1 MIYES
6 AYESAIEEKKL
17 EDNFYKRMS
26 LYLKSKS
33 IDEYCVQRDL
43 LNIKDNLI
51 DEFWLWYMYKEKKNV
66 LVGYWLLCMIG
77 ISALILFALPLIFG
91 GGIWWVVSSTLA
103 VTSFAFH
110 IYAALCTSE
119 YIKELGYMKVPYS
132 ISKDRDKF
140 KDIDKSMSYKLM
152 NNEN

>member
-6 AYESAIEEKKL
+6 IVEEKML

-43 LNIKDNLI
+43 LNIKDTWI
-51 DEFWLWYMYKEKKNV
+51 DEFWLWYMYKDKKHV
-66 LVGYWLLCMIG
+66 LIGYWLLCMIV
-77 ISALILFALPLIFG
+77 ISALILFAPPLMLG
-91 GGIWWVVSSTLA
+91 GGLWWAVSGILAAISFVLHIFIACSTSKY
-103 VTSFAFH
+103 V
-110 IYAALCTSE
+110 
-119 YIKELGYMKVPYS
+119 KRLGHKLVPYS
-132 ISKDRDKF
+132 ISKDRDEF
-140 KDIDKSMSYKLM
+140 EYVDRSMSYKFV

>member
-6 AYESAIEEKKL
+6 VVKEKKL
-17 EDNFYKRMS
+17 EDNFYKRME

-51 DEFWLWYMYKEKKNV
+51 DEFWLWYMYKEKKHV

-91 GGIWWVVSSTLA
+91 GGLWWVVSSALA
-103 VTSFAFH
+103 AISFFLH
-110 IYAALCTSE
+110 IFIASNVSE
-119 YIKELGYMKVPYS
+119 YVRQLGNKLVPYS
-132 ISKDRDKF
+132 ISKDRYEF
-140 KDIDKSMSYKLM
+140 KDVDRSMTYKLV

>member
-6 AYESAIEEKKL
+6 AIEKKKL
-17 EDNFYKRMS
+17 EDNFCKRMS
-26 LYLKSKS
+26 LYLNSKS

-43 LNIKDNLI
+43 LNINDSLI
-51 DEFWLWYMYKEKKNV
+51 DEFWLWYMYKEKKHV
-66 LVGYWLLCMIG
+66 LVGYWLLSMIG
-77 ISALILFALPLIFG
+77 ISALILFAPPLILG

-103 VTSFAFH
+103 VTSFALH
-110 IYAALCTSE
+110 ICIALSTSE

-140 KDIDKSMSYKLM
+140 KDIDLSMSYKLM

>member
-1 MIYES
+1 MI
-6 AYESAIEEKKL
+6 YESAIEEKTL

-43 LNIKDNLI
+43 LNIKDNWI
-51 DEFWLWYMYKEKKNV
+51 DDFWLWYMYKEKKHV
-66 LVGYWLLCMIG
+66 LVGYWLLSMIG
-77 ISALILFALPLIFG
+77 ISALILFAPPLILG

-103 VTSFAFH
+103 AISFVFH
-110 IYAALCTSE
+110 IFVARSVSE
-119 YIKELGYMKVPYS
+119 YVRRLGNKLVP
-132 ISKDRDKF
+132 DRIYKNSYEF
-140 KDIDKSMSYKLM
+140 KDVDCLMSHKLM

>member
-6 AYESAIEEKKL
+6 IVKEKKH
-17 EDNFYKRMS
+17 EDNFYKKMA

-43 LNIKDNLI
+43 LNIKDGWI
-51 DEFWLWYMYKEKKNV
+51 DEFWLWYMYKEKKHV

-77 ISALILFALPLIFG
+77 ISTLILFALALMLSGWIF
-91 GGIWWVVSSTLA
+91 WVGSCTLA
-103 VTSFAFH
+103 AISFVLH
-110 IYAALCTSE
+110 IFVARSVSE
-119 YIKELGYMKVPYS
+119 YVRQLGHKIVPSS
-132 ISKDRDKF
+132 ISKDRDEF
-140 KDIDKSMSYKLM
+140 EDADNSMSYKLM

>member
-6 AYESAIEEKKL
+6 VVEEEKL
-17 EDNFYKRMS
+17 EDNFYKRME

-43 LNIKDNLI
+43 LNIKDNWI
-51 DEFWLWYMYKEKKNV
+51 DDFWLWYMYKEKKHA

-77 ISALILFALPLIFG
+77 ISALILFAPPLILG
-91 GGIWWVVSSTLA
+91 GGIWWVVSITLA

-110 IYAALCTSE
+110 ICVALSTSE

>member
-6 AYESAIEEKKL
+6 VVKEKKL

-43 LNIKDNLI
+43 LGIKDNWI
-51 DEFWLWYMYKEKKNV
+51 DEYWLWYMYKEKKHV
-66 LVGYWLLCMIG
+66 LVRYWLLSMIG
-77 ISALILFALPLIFG
+77 ISALILFAPPLILN

-110 IYAALCTSE
+110 ICVALSTSE
-119 YIKELGYMKVPYS
+119 YIKELGYMKVPYN

>member
-6 AYESAIEEKKL
+6 VVKEKKL
-17 EDNFYKRMS
+17 EENFYKRMS

-43 LNIKDNLI
+43 LNIKDNWI
-51 DEFWLWYMYKEKKNV
+51 DDFWLWYMYKEKKHV
-66 LVGYWLLCMIG
+66 LVGYWLLSMIG
-77 ISALILFALPLIFG
+77 ISALILFAPPLILG

-103 VTSFAFH
+103 AISFVFH
-110 IYAALCTSE
+110 IFVARSVSE
-119 YIKELGYMKVPYS
+119 YVRRLGNKLVP
-132 ISKDRDKF
+132 DRIYKNSYEF
-140 KDIDKSMSYKLM
+140 KDVDCLMSHKLM

>member
-6 AYESAIEEKKL
+6 VVKEKKL

-43 LNIKDNLI
+43 LNIKDNWI
-51 DEFWLWYMYKEKKNV
+51 DDFWLWYMYKEKKHV
-66 LVGYWLLCMIG
+66 LVGYWLLSMIG
-77 ISALILFALPLIFG
+77 ISTLILFVLTLMLG
-91 GGIWWVVSSTLA
+91 GGLWWVGSYTLA
-103 VTSFAFH
+103 AISFFLH
-110 IYAALCTSE
+110 IFIARNVSE
-119 YIKELGYMKVPYS
+119 YVRQLGHKIVPSS
-132 ISKDRDKF
+132 ISKDRDEF
-140 KDIDKSMSYKLM
+140 EDVDSLMSYKLM

>member
-6 AYESAIEEKKL
+6 VVKEKKL

-43 LNIKDNLI
+43 LNIKDNWI
-51 DEFWLWYMYKEKKNV
+51 DDFWLWYMYKEKKHV
-66 LVGYWLLCMIG
+66 LVGYWLLSMIG
-77 ISALILFALPLIFG
+77 ISTLILFVLPLMLG
-91 GGIWWVVSSTLA
+91 GGLWWVGSCTLA
-103 VTSFAFH
+103 AISFFLH
-110 IYAALCTSE
+110 IFIACNVSE
-119 YIKELGYMKVPYS
+119 YVRQLGNKLVPYS
-132 ISKDRDKF
+132 ISKDRYEF
-140 KDIDKSMSYKLM
+140 KDVDRSMTYKLV

>member
-6 AYESAIEEKKL
+6 VVKEKKL

-43 LNIKDNLI
+43 LNIKDNWI
-51 DEFWLWYMYKEKKNV
+51 DDFWLWYMYKEKKHV
-66 LVGYWLLCMIG
+66 LVGYWLLSMIG
-77 ISALILFALPLIFG
+77 ISTLILFALPLMLSG
-91 GGIWWVVSSTLA
+91 GLWWVGSCTLA
-103 VTSFAFH
+103 AISFFLH
-110 IYAALCTSE
+110 IFIARNVSE
-119 YIKELGYMKVPYS
+119 YVRQLGNKLVPYS
-132 ISKDRDKF
+132 ISKDRYEF
-140 KDIDKSMSYKLM
+140 KDVDRSMTYKLV

>member
-6 AYESAIEEKKL
+6 VVEEEKL
-17 EDNFYKRMS
+17 EDNFYKRME

-33 IDEYCVQRDL
+33 IDEYCLQRD
-43 LNIKDNLI
+43 ILI
-51 DEFWLWYMYKEKKNV
+51 INYNVIDVFWLWYMYKEKKHV
-66 LVGYWLLCMIG
+66 LVGYWLLSMIG
-77 ISALILFALPLIFG
+77 ISALILFAPPLILG

-103 VTSFAFH
+103 VTSFALH
-110 IYAALCTSE
+110 ICIALSTSE

-140 KDIDKSMSYKLM
+140 KDIDLSMSYKLM

>member
-6 AYESAIEEKKL
+6 VVEEKKR

-33 IDEYCVQRDL
+33 MDEYYVQRDL
-43 LNIKDNLI
+43 LNCKDGLI
-51 DEFWLWYMYKEKKNV
+51 DEFWLWYMYKEKKHV

-77 ISALILFALPLIFG
+77 ISTLILFAPSLILG
-91 GGIWWVVSSTLA
+91 GGLWWVRSSILA
-103 VTSFAFH
+103 IISFVLHIFVACSTSK
-110 IYAALCTSE
+110 YVRQ
-119 YIKELGYMKVPYS
+119 LGHKLVPYS
-132 ISKDRDKF
+132 ISKDRDEF
-140 KDIDKSMSYKLM
+140 EDVDSSMSYKLM